1 MAESPAPPTRPIAGP
16 ERTRAARAPAP
27 CVEPSDEDWVAAA
40 LDGDPDAFGHLMAR
54 WQRPVYRAIW
64 RIVGQAQDAEDLTQE
79 TFLRAYAALA
89 HFDPR
94 YRFGGWVLR
103 IATNLSLNFRRRRG
117 RETVQ
122 GGSIE
127 EADAFFERRPDDD
140 AASPERQASS
150 GAQAEQ
156 LWRAV
161 EALPDDFRV
170 VVTLRHVIEL
180 SYEEIAATLDLP
192 MGTVKSRLARARRQ
206 LLDAVER

>member
-1 MAESPAPPTRPIAGP
+1 MAESSAPPTRPLAGP
-16 ERTRAARAPAP
+16 DRTARAPAP
-27 CVEPSDEDWVAAA
+27 CLEPSDEDWVAAA
-40 LDGDPDAFGHLMAR
+40 LDGDPAAFGHLMAR
-54 WQRPVYRAIW
+54 WQRPVYRTIW

-94 YRFGGWVLR
+94 YRFGGWIVR

-117 RETVQ
+117 RESFQ
-122 GGSIE
+122 GASIE
-127 EADAFFERRPDDD
+127 EADAFFERQPDN
-140 AASPERQASS
+140 AASSSPERRTAIQAQS
-150 GAQAEQ
+150 AQ
-156 LWRAV
+156 LWQAV

-170 VVTLRHVIEL
+170 VVYLRHVIEL